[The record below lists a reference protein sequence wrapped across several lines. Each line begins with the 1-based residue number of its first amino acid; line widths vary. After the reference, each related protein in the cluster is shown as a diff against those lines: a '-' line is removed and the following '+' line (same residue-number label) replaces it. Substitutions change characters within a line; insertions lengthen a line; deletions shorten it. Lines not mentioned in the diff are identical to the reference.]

1 MKRLIACLLVVL
13 TTAVNLMAEQ
23 LIVDQRGKKP
33 EPLRVAS
40 SNFFEPGVTFYD
52 GGFESLSLAISF
64 EDSKVLAVVQEEA
77 ELEEGEILIFQD
89 LNVNN
94 DGATYSAFID
104 GPNAEFV
111 TQGIDTIDTQTTL
124 YRAPKAGT
132 CGMIKIGW
140 FPPYTGPVEEW
151 KSERQMSFSI
161 QWIGLLSDFKLN
173 SIKSPSSSLDEWI
186 KEKNMSENTPNSE
199 IIWRLTN
206 ELECKAVDT
215 YGQEI
220 VLNCPYYSWEID
232 KEAGTATYTPYF
244 TPRLYKTRWKSGE
257 PFEMT
262 FSANKS
268 AGVGSDGDNYEY
280 KDNKLVLRLWAANK
294 GGVTGKFDK
303 SDNHS
308 LSVRADG
315 RNLIVSTT
323 SVYYVYDSSGRP
335 VYHGSDSRVTVSAPG
350 LYILRTADGLTEK
363 VTVK

>member
-13 TTAVNLMAEQ
+13 TTAVTLMAEQ

-64 EDSKVLAVVQEEA
+64 EDSKVLAVVQEVA

-132 CGMIKIGW
+132 CGMIKFGW

-220 VLNCPYYSWEID
+220 VLNCP
-232 KEAGTATYTPYF
+232 
-244 TPRLYKTRWKSGE
+244 
-257 PFEMT
+257 
-262 FSANKS
+262 
-268 AGVGSDGDNYEY
+268 
-280 KDNKLVLRLWAANK
+280 
-294 GGVTGKFDK
+294 
-303 SDNHS
+303 
-308 LSVRADG
+308 
-315 RNLIVSTT
+315 
-323 SVYYVYDSSGRP
+323 
-335 VYHGSDSRVTVSAPG
+335 
-350 LYILRTADGLTEK
+350 
-363 VTVK
+363 